1 MKEEEIDS
9 IIKRALEEDMPEGD
23 ITSESIIPS
32 HSQSKA
38 VFLAKEE
45 GVLAGIDVAKRVFQL
60 IDPSTTFDKMR
71 EDGQTFHE
79 EETLAQ
85 ISGPAVSLLKGE
97 RIALNFLQRLSG
109 IASATRRYVQ
119 AISGTKTK
127 ILDTRKTT
135 PGLRILEK
143 YAVRM
148 GGGLNHRLNLSE
160 MVLIKDNHLQIVGS
174 ITDAVKKAREKVDKG
189 VKIEVETTTLEEAK
203 EALQSGADMI
213 MLDTGLGLGLVAE
226 DSGGP
231 ADQLDQPVSLDT
243 AFADDTDADVE
254 DVLELKDVAE
264 QDAEQLGDDD
274 EVATKLDL
282 ARAYVEMGDEDGAR
296 SILQE
301 VVAEGNQAQR
311 GDAERLL
318 GQIG

>member
-60 IDPSTTFDKMR
+60 IDPSTAFDKMK

-203 EALQSGADMI
+203 EALQSRADMI
-213 MLDTGLGLGLVAE
+213 MLDNMSLEEMREAVTWLKGRIPVEASGKVNLDYAKEIAALGVDYISVG
-226 DSGGP
+226 
-231 ADQLDQPVSLDT
+231 SLT
-243 AFADDTDADVE
+243 HS
-254 DVLELKDVAE
+254 
-264 QDAEQLGDDD
+264 
-274 EVATKLDL
+274 
-282 ARAYVEMGDEDGAR
+282 YR
-296 SILQE
+296 SMDISMEFLS
-301 VVAEGNQAQR
+301 
-311 GDAERLL
+311 
-318 GQIG
+318 

>member
-9 IIKRALEEDMPEGD
+9 IIKRALEEDMPGGD

-32 HSQSKA
+32 HAQSKA
-38 VFLAKEE
+38 VFLAREE

-60 IDPSTTFDKMR
+60 IDPSTVFDKMR

-85 ISGPAVSLLKGE
+85 ISGIAVSLLKGE

-119 AISGTKTK
+119 AISGTKAK

-174 ITDAVKKAREKVDKG
+174 ITEAVKKAREKVDKG

-213 MLDTGLGLGLVAE
+213 MLDNMSLEEMREAVAWLRGRIPVE
-226 DSGGP
+226 ASGK
-231 ADQLDQPVSLDT
+231 VSLDYVKEI
-243 AFADDTDADVE
+243 AA
-254 DVLELKDVAE
+254 
-264 QDAEQLGDDD
+264 LGVDYIS
-274 EVATKLDL
+274 VGSLTHS
-282 ARAYVEMGDEDGAR
+282 YR
-296 SILQE
+296 SVDISMEFLS
-301 VVAEGNQAQR
+301 
-311 GDAERLL
+311 
-318 GQIG
+318 

>member
-1 MKEEEIDS
+1 MKLEEIDS

-32 HSQSKA
+32 HSQSQA

-60 IDPSTTFDKMR
+60 IDPSTVFDKMR
-71 EDGQTFHE
+71 EDGHNFYE

-85 ISGPAVSLLKGE
+85 ISGRAVSLLKGE
-97 RIALNFLQRLSG
+97 RTALNFLQRLSG
-109 IASATRRYVQ
+109 IASTTQKYVQ

-160 MVLIKDNHLQIVGS
+160 MVLIKDNHLQLVGS
-174 ITDAVKKAREKVDKG
+174 ILDAVKKAREKVDKN

-203 EALQSGADMI
+203 EAVQSGADMI
-213 MLDTGLGLGLVAE
+213 MLDNMSLEEMKEVVTWLKGRIPVEA
-226 DSGGP
+226 SGK
-231 ADQLDQPVSLDT
+231 VSLVH
-243 AFADDTDADVE
+243 AKEIAA
-254 DVLELKDVAE
+254 
-264 QDAEQLGDDD
+264 LGVDYIS
-274 EVATKLDL
+274 VGSLTHS
-282 ARAYVEMGDEDGAR
+282 YR
-296 SILQE
+296 SVDISMEFLPK
-301 VVAEGNQAQR
+301 N
-311 GDAERLL
+311 L
-318 GQIG
+318 